1 MEILMTTDRRYAG
14 HLRVMLFSLAV
25 NSGPTAIRVWLLSR
39 DLTGADLCALEADL
53 AASGVRR
60 LEIRLIRVPKARM
73 KHMPTSRRYPD
84 AIYDRLFAA
93 DYLPEEVER
102 VLYLD
107 PDIVILNPLTEL
119 WETPMEGYVIAAA
132 SHVHALGCFFN
143 RLRLLA
149 WTPGCYINS
158 GVMLMDLKKMREE
171 RGSERLTKYA
181 RTHRFCLC
189 LPDQDILS
197 AVYGRRILL
206 LDPRVYNMTERIW
219 RADRMRDPE
228 QNLDR
233 IRQRTAILHYIGRN
247 KPWKEVYLGELDLFY
262 REMAARM
269 ADAARNQA
277 ASRAE
282 EG

>member
-1 MEILMTTDRRYAG
+1 
-14 HLRVMLFSLAV
+14 
-25 NSGPTAIRVWLLSR
+25 
-39 DLTGADLCALEADL
+39 
-53 AASGVRR
+53 
-60 LEIRLIRVPKARM
+60 
-73 KHMPTSRRYPD
+73 
-84 AIYDRLFAA
+84 
-93 DYLPEEVER
+93 
-102 VLYLD
+102 
-107 PDIVILNPLTEL
+107 
-119 WETPMEGYVIAAA
+119 MEGHVIAAA

-206 LDPRVYNMTERIW
+206 LDPRAYNMTERIW